1 MKESVKKSYEILN
14 GFHADAGKSCICGPR
29 RFSEEFDL
37 DIVVPCYNSESTLK
51 DCVDSIISQET
62 DHSFRLILID
72 DGSKD
77 GTGSIIDS
85 YMQTVRRPEITAIH
99 QQNKGHSGARNAG
112 LDILNSKYVMF
123 VDSDDK
129 LYSPNSLQTLLDTA
143 FSFDADIVEGG
154 AHHMK
159 NHQLQSKDLK
169 PSGRIGVSDLRGMPW
184 GKVIRSSF
192 FGNIEFPENYWYEDS
207 IMAQII
213 YPSAD
218 PEKIYGVDEV
228 VYLYNIN
235 PGSVSVKG
243 RKSNKCLDS
252 LWITLRLF
260 NDRGALG
267 IEKSAP
273 YFDYI
278 LRMSQLTYSRIAL
291 TPAAV
296 KSAFLNVYSD
306 FINREFENV
315 HSAKYP
321 ELEKALRE
329 DDKRSFRRLFIKK
342 YGLLRVMAH
351 RILRR

>member
-14 GFHADAGKSCICGPR
+14 GFHADPGKSCICEPR
-29 RFSEEFDL
+29 RFTEEFDL
-37 DIVVPCYNSESTLK
+37 DIIVPCYNSESTLK
-51 DCVDSIISQET
+51 ECVDSILSQET
-62 DHSFRLILID
+62 DHSFRLILVD

-77 GTGSIIDS
+77 KTGSMIDA
-85 YMQTVRRPEITAIH
+85 YRQTVRRPEITAIH
-99 QQNKGHSGARNAG
+99 QQNKGLSCARNAG

-129 LYSPNSLQTLLDTA
+129 LLSPKSLQKLLDTA
-143 FSFDADIVEGG
+143 FRFDADIVEGG
-154 AHHMK
+154 AYMLRDRK
-159 NHQLQSKDLK
+159 LKSKDLK
-169 PSGRIGVSDLRGMPW
+169 PCGKISISDLRGMAW
-184 GKVIRSSF
+184 GKVIRNSLF
-192 FGNIEFPENYWYEDS
+192 KGIGFPEKYWYEDS
-207 IMAQII
+207 VMAQII

-218 PEKIYGVDEV
+218 PEKICGVDEV
-228 VYLYNIN
+228 VYYYNVNSESI
-235 PGSVSVKG
+235 SIKS
-243 RKSNKCLDS
+243 RKSNKSLDS
-252 LWITLRLF
+252 LWVTFRLF
-260 NDRGALG
+260 DDRKALG
-267 IEKSAP
+267 LEKTAS

-278 LRMSQLTYSRIAL
+278 LRMSLLTYSRIL
-291 TPAAV
+291 LMPAAV

-306 FINREFENV
+306 FINREFENF

>member
-1 MKESVKKSYEILN
+1 M
-14 GFHADAGKSCICGPR
+14 
-29 RFSEEFDL
+29 

-154 AHHMK
+154 AYYMK
-159 NHQLQSKDLK
+159 NQQLKSKDLK

-218 PEKIYGVDEV
+218 PEKICGVDEV
-228 VYLYNIN
+228 VYYYNVNSESI
-235 PGSVSVKG
+235 SVKS
-243 RKSNKCLDS
+243 RKSNKSLDS
-252 LWITLRLF
+252 LWVTFRLF
-260 NDRGALG
+260 DDR
-267 IEKSAP
+267 
-273 YFDYI
+273 
-278 LRMSQLTYSRIAL
+278 
-291 TPAAV
+291 
-296 KSAFLNVYSD
+296 
-306 FINREFENV
+306 
-315 HSAKYP
+315 
-321 ELEKALRE
+321 
-329 DDKRSFRRLFIKK
+329 
-342 YGLLRVMAH
+342 
-351 RILRR
+351 

>member
-143 FSFDADIVEGG
+143 FSLDADIVEGG
-154 AHHMK
+154 AYYMK
-159 NHQLQSKDLK
+159 NHQLKSKDLK

-218 PEKIYGVDEV
+218 PEKICGVDEV
-228 VYLYNIN
+228 VYYYNVNSESI
-235 PGSVSVKG
+235 SVKS
-243 RKSNKCLDS
+243 RKSNKSLDS
-252 LWITLRLF
+252 LWVTFRLF
-260 NDRGALG
+260 DDRKALG
-267 IEKSAP
+267 LEKTAS

-278 LRMSQLTYSRIAL
+278 LRMSLLTYSRILL

-296 KSAFLNVYSD
+296 KSAFLTVYSD
-306 FINREFENV
+306 FINREFCGF
-315 HSAKYP
+315 HSVKYP
-321 ELEKALRE
+321 KLEEALRKN
-329 DDKRSFRRLFIKK
+329 DRRSFRQAFIKK
-342 YGLLRVMAH
+342 YGLP
-351 RILRR
+351 RIMLRRLLRR

>member
-51 DCVDSIISQET
+51 DCVDSILSQET
-62 DHSFRLILID
+62 DHSFRLILVD

-77 GTGSIIDS
+77 KTGSMIDA
-85 YMQTVRRPEITAIH
+85 YRQTVRRPEITAIH

-154 AHHMK
+154 AYYMK
-159 NHQLQSKDLK
+159 NQQLKSKDLK

-218 PEKIYGVDEV
+218 PEKICGVDEV
-228 VYLYNIN
+228 VYYYNVNSESI
-235 PGSVSVKG
+235 SVKS
-243 RKSNKCLDS
+243 RKSNKSLDS
-252 LWITLRLF
+252 LWVTFRLF
-260 NDRGALG
+260 DDRKALG
-267 IEKSAP
+267 LEKTAS

-278 LRMSQLTYSRIAL
+278 LRMSLLTYSRILL

-296 KSAFLNVYSD
+296 KSAFLTVYSD
-306 FINREFENV
+306 FINREFCGF
-315 HSAKYP
+315 HSVKYP
-321 ELEKALRE
+321 KLEEALRKN
-329 DDKRSFRRLFIKK
+329 DRRSFRQAFIKK
-342 YGLLRVMAH
+342 YGLP
-351 RILRR
+351 RIMLRRLLRR